1 MNQYIKLPND
11 TSNESMRSHWG
22 SLSDF
27 QNIEIISQNDEK
39 LEFDFSCITKGYPPH
54 IFIEYM
60 NIQPYIKYFEM
71 EYNFI
76 ENVKYDTHYAFL
88 QDDYSNNRQL
98 FERNYNIFIQI
109 TTDNL
114 TIQNLLDIFNKSP
127 DIRIKNYKME
137 DKFIHFILYKKY
149 IELDIENEN
158 IKCIKFKSTKH
169 MDDFF
174 WTFDEISDIQNNIFD
189 LIGRNCNLVFER
201 K

>member
-1 MNQYIKLPND
+1 
-11 TSNESMRSHWG
+11 
-22 SLSDF
+22 
-27 QNIEIISQNDEK
+27 
-39 LEFDFSCITKGYPPH
+39 
-54 IFIEYM
+54 M

-76 ENVKYDTHYAFL
+76 ENVKYDLHYAFL
-88 QDDYSNNRQL
+88 QNDFSNNRQL

-109 TTDNL
+109 TTHNF
-114 TIQNLLDIFNKSP
+114 TIENLLNIFDKST

-137 DKFIHFILYKKY
+137 DKSIYFEFYDKY
-149 IELDIENEN
+149 IELEIENEN
-158 IKCIKFKSTKH
+158 TLAEEIKCIKFKSTKP